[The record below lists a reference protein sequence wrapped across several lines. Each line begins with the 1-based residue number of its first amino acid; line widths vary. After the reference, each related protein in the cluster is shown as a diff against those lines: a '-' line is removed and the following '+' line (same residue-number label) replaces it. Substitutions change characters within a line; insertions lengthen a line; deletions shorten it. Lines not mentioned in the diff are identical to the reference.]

1 MTKFFALCFSIQHLV
16 ELSHNRPKIIDLQMP
31 RIYCFTNIIIMII
44 YYQNYDKGGSMPLIR
59 PISDLRNRAV
69 EISELCHSE
78 DQPVFITRN
87 GKGDLVVM
95 SQAHYERLQSLIE
108 LYQKLGEAE
117 ALETSGQRGITHA
130 KLMEK
135 LREKIS

>member
-1 MTKFFALCFSIQHLV
+1 
-16 ELSHNRPKIIDLQMP
+16 
-31 RIYCFTNIIIMII
+31 
-44 YYQNYDKGGSMPLIR
+44 MPLIR
-59 PISDLRNRAV
+59 PISDLRNRTM

-95 SQAHYERLQSLIE
+95 SQAHYERIQSLLE

-117 ALETSGQRGITHA
+117 SLDVSGEQGIPH
-130 KLMEK
+130 KRFMEK
-135 LREKIS
+135 IREKIR